1 MLNEILYVE
10 DEDIAFDV
18 VRRFLVK
25 HSNIYRA
32 VNADSVIEILGNKK
46 IDIILMDIS
55 LKHSINGID
64 LTRLIRTMPEYI
76 HIPIIAVTA
85 HAMAGDK
92 EKILES
98 GCDAYLSKPFSRQEL
113 INIINLHSKV

>member
-18 VRRFLVK
+18 VRRFLEK

-32 VNADSVIEILGNKK
+32 FNADTVIEILGNKK
-46 IDIILMDIS
+46 IDLILMDIS
-55 LKHSINGID
+55 LKYSINGID

-76 HIPIIAVTA
+76 HVPIIAVTA

-113 INIINLHSKV
+113 INIINLHLKD

>member
-18 VRRFLVK
+18 VRRFLEK

-32 VNADSVIEILGNKK
+32 VDADSVIEILGNKK
-46 IDIILMDIS
+46 IELILMDIS

-64 LTRLIRTMPEYI
+64 LTRLIRMMPEYI

-113 INIINLHSKV
+113 INIINLHLKD

>member
-32 VNADSVIEILGNKK
+32 VNADSAIEILGNKK

-64 LTRLIRTMPEYI
+64 LTRLIRTMPEYK

-113 INIINLHSKV
+113 IDIINLHLKD